1 MGRLKENDRQLSP
14 PVFSEMLPGL
24 VMMNI
29 AVDVSHDPSR
39 NRMGGNGPSEN
50 TERAEWY
57 DDVVED
63 ADDDEM
69 VVGRLY
75 AMQVL
80 LVCEGDGV
88 GRRMK

>member
-24 VMMNI
+24 VMMDI

-39 NRMGGNGPSEN
+39 DRMGGNGPSEN
-50 TERAEWY
+50 AERAEWY

-69 VVGRLY
+69 VAGRLY
-75 AMQVL
+75 LGGCNASA
-80 LVCEGDGV
+80 V
-88 GRRMK
+88 GL